1 MDQLRSRT
9 SSWWKW
15 RLIWGVITAVALG
28 GLSVLVDQGG
38 TPVRLGALITI
49 AGILLAI
56 LVECYFS
63 LAELGENQSRQT
75 DAILRSQREI
85 EATLSTLGVFAQA
98 PEGLRD
104 FIHEVARDWEA
115 IEDVHSLLLRR
126 ILEDQRLEFQ
136 SKLAALS
143 NGQFTMDRQSF
154 LQFRSL
160 SLGDL
165 TTMQGIS
172 ATNPG
177 YWRTPHGVRYLANQ
191 RQAIKSGLTLRR
203 VIVLPEDELP
213 NWSDIVRQQ
222 LDAGV
227 HLAIVIHEQVEPD
240 DMQLLSMDRFVIT
253 DKAGVRGALFYR
265 SRAEGH
271 TFTNDE
277 AQIRETERILEN
289 FHAYEKTP
297 ESLYPGLSSR

>member
-9 SSWWKW
+9 SSWWKR
-15 RLIWGVITAVALG
+15 RLTWGVITAVALG
-28 GLSVLVDQGG
+28 GLSVLIDQGG

-63 LAELGENQSRQT
+63 LAELGDNQSRQA

-104 FIHEVARDWEA
+104 FIREVARDWEA
-115 IEDVHSLLLRR
+115 IEGVHSLLLRR
-126 ILEDQRLEFQ
+126 ILEDQRLDFQ

-143 NGQFTMDRQSF
+143 NGQFKMDRQSF

-191 RQAIKSGLTLRR
+191 RQAIRSGLTLRR
-203 VIVLPEDELP
+203 VIVLPEDELL

-227 HLAIVIHEQVEPD
+227 HLAIVIHEQVELD
-240 DMQLLSMDRFVIT
+240 DRQLLSMDRFVIT